1 MMMRFLLPLFLF
13 ATALPVLADPPMT
26 KIRVEVRKA
35 TTDKP
40 VDRASVVVRF
50 VEGRSVVKFGKKI
63 MTSYQMRTNQD
74 GVATVPAIPQGKIQI
89 QVIAKGFQTFGQIFD
104 IGEEEKTVE
113 IKLNDPQ
120 PQFSVHQ

>member
-1 MMMRFLLPLFLF
+1 MTRLLFSIALL
-13 ATALPVLADPPMT
+13 ATALPILADPPMT

-35 TTDKP
+35 ANDKP

-50 VEGRSVVKFGKKI
+50 VEGRSVVKLGKKI

-74 GVATVPAIPQGKIQI
+74 GVASMPAIPQGKIQI

-120 PQFSVHQ
+120 PQFSVHD

>member
-1 MMMRFLLPLFLF
+1 MMTRLLFSFVLF
-13 ATALPVLADPPMT
+13 ASALPVLADPPMT

-50 VEGRSVVKFGKKI
+50 VEGRSVVKLGKKI

-74 GVATVPAIPQGKIQI
+74 GVASMPAIPQGKIQI

-120 PQFSVHQ
+120 PQYSVHQ

>member
-1 MMMRFLLPLFLF
+1 MTRLLFSFALF
-13 ATALPVLADPPMT
+13 AAALPVLADPPMT

-50 VEGRSVVKFGKKI
+50 VEGRSVVKLGKKI

-74 GVATVPAIPQGKIQI
+74 GVASMPAIPQGKIQI

-113 IKLNDPQ
+113 IKLKDPQ
-120 PQFSVHQ
+120 AQYSVHQ

>member
-1 MMMRFLLPLFLF
+1 MTRLLFTCVFL
-13 ATALPVLADPPMT
+13 AAALPVLADPPMT

-35 TTDKP
+35 VNDKP

-50 VEGRSVVKFGKKI
+50 VEGRSVVKLGKKI

-74 GVATVPAIPQGKIQI
+74 GVATMPPIPQGKIQI
-89 QVIAKGFQTFGQIFD
+89 QVIAKGMQTFGQIIE

-113 IKLNDPQ
+113 VKLNDPQ
-120 PQFSVHQ
+120 PQYSVHQ

>member
-1 MMMRFLLPLFLF
+1 MTRLLFSFVLF
-13 ATALPVLADPPMT
+13 ASALPVLADPPMT

-35 TTDKP
+35 ANDKP

-50 VEGRSVVKFGKKI
+50 VEGRSVVKLGKKI

-74 GVATVPAIPQGKIQI
+74 GVASMPAIPQGKIQI

>member
-1 MMMRFLLPLFLF
+1 MMTRLLFTCALF
-13 ATALPVLADPPMT
+13 AAALPVLADPPMT

-35 TTDKP
+35 VNDKP

-50 VEGRSVVKFGKKI
+50 VEGRSVVKLCKKI

-74 GVATVPAIPQGKIQI
+74 GVATMPPIPQGKIQI
-89 QVIAKGFQTFGQIFD
+89 QVIAKGMQTFGQIIE

-113 IKLNDPQ
+113 VKLNDPQ
-120 PQFSVHQ
+120 PQYSVHQ

>member
-1 MMMRFLLPLFLF
+1 MMTRLLFTFALF
-13 ATALPVLADPPMT
+13 AAALPVLADPPMT

-35 TTDKP
+35 MNDKP
-40 VDRASVVVRF
+40 VERASVVVKF
-50 VEGRSVVKFGKKI
+50 VEGRSVVKLGKKI

-74 GVATVPAIPQGKIQI
+74 GIASIPAIPQGKIQI
-89 QVIAKGFQTFGQIFD
+89 QVIAKGFQTFGQIFE

-113 IKLNDPQ
+113 IKLKDPQ

>member
-1 MMMRFLLPLFLF
+1 MTRLLFSFVLF
-13 ATALPVLADPPMT
+13 ASALPVLADPPMT

-50 VEGRSVVKFGKKI
+50 VEGRSVVKLGKKI

-74 GVATVPAIPQGKIQI
+74 GVASMPAIPQGKIQI

-120 PQFSVHQ
+120 PQYSVHQ

>member
-1 MMMRFLLPLFLF
+1 MTRLLFTCALF
-13 ATALPVLADPPMT
+13 AAALPVLADPPMT

-35 TTDKP
+35 VNDKP

-50 VEGRSVVKFGKKI
+50 VEGRSVVKLGKKI

-74 GVATVPAIPQGKIQI
+74 GVATMPPIPQGKIQI
-89 QVIAKGFQTFGQIFD
+89 QVIAKGMQTFGQIIE

-113 IKLNDPQ
+113 VKLSDPQ
-120 PQFSVHQ
+120 PQYSVHQ